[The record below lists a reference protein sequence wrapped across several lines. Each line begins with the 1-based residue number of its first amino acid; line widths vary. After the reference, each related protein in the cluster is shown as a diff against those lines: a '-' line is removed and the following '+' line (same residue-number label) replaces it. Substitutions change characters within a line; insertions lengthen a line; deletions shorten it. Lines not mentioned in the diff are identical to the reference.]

1 MRLNDTLPEGLG
13 VDGKVMQEVINALK
27 AKGLVSWFRQ
37 KSLLDSMPKVRDAAM
52 HADWQRITSE
62 DVGSVIGFVTSNILL
77 KEF

>member
-1 MRLNDTLPEGLG
+1 MY
-13 VDGKVMQEVINALK
+13 GKVMQEVINALK
-27 AKGLVSWFRQ
+27 AKGLVSGPQ

-62 DVGSVIGFVTSNILL
+62 DVGSVIGFVEQFLL